1 MNLTNSNEEVKMSD
15 TQEVE
20 VPDVKQ
26 DTVETASEE
35 KQTVDQVP
43 YARFKELVDEKND
56 IKVKFDSLEKQI
68 KKDAEDRNLKQLESK
83 GEYEKIMADMTTKLE
98 SAEKKSKAW
107 DDYQATRRESLLS
120 KLPEED
126 RAVYDGLPLDKLEVH
141 VGKANTKLN
150 PASVDNSTPTSF
162 GGYASFEEWAS
173 LDPKGYEKANNTIQ
187 GSGIKIAYE

>member
-1 MNLTNSNEEVKMSD
+1 MSE
-15 TQEVE
+15 QESQ
-20 VPDVKQ
+20 VPDVK
-26 DTVETASEE
+26 TEPAEVASEP
-35 KQTVDQVP
+35 KQPIEQVP
-43 YARFKELVDEKND
+43 YARFKELIDEKNTMKSD
-56 IKVKFDSLEKQI
+56 FESLQKKIKGENEARVI
-68 KKDAEDRNLKQLESK
+68 KEMEAK
-83 GEYEKIMADMTTKLE
+83 GEYEKIMADMSSKLE
-98 SAEKKSKAW
+98 TAETKSKAW
-107 DDYQATRRESLLS
+107 DEYQATRRESLLS

-150 PASVDNSTPTSF
+150 PASVDNSKPTSF